1 MKILASDY
9 DNTLYVP
16 QEDIFKKN
24 IQHIKDFVSKDNV
37 FIIITGRS
45 YQGIKDDL
53 VKYDIPYTY
62 LICNDGA
69 ILFNSK
75 DNCLKTETID
85 IEKIKTCQ
93 EILNSNNYKSYLE
106 DGFKT
111 INEPDKCIKIIA
123 KYNDKQNAI
132 KMVRKI
138 KENVDVYAYVS
149 TEHINI
155 IDSHVNKCT
164 GLENLLKIENLLTEN
179 IYVIGDEINDYEML
193 KKFKGVTMKIHS
205 KELDALNLK
214 EYKTLYEYIE
224 ELSKN

>member
-24 IQHIKDFVSKDNV
+24 IQYIKDFISKGNV

-69 ILFNSK
+69 ILFNSNDK
-75 DNCLKTETID
+75 CLKTETID
-85 IEKIKTCQ
+85 IEKIKKCQ
-93 EILNSNNYKSYLE
+93 KILNSNNYKYYLE
-106 DGFKT
+106 DGFKEIKT
-111 INEPDKCIKIIA
+111 PEKCIKVIA
-123 KYNDKQNAI
+123 KYNDKI
-132 KMVRKI
+132 KAEEIVKKI
-138 KENVDVYAYVS
+138 KKNIDVYAYVS

-164 GLENLLKIENLLTEN
+164 GLENLLEIENLLTEN

-193 KKFKGVTMKIHS
+193 KKFNGVTMEIHS
-205 KELDALNLK
+205 KELDILNLK